1 MFLQLVRAE
10 AMGVGLVR
18 GENFEMGTLE
28 NNTTIH
34 QVRVFVQ
41 KKKKKKKK
49 MGQEGKLRKNKEG
62 RRTRR
67 IRRESKEPNKEGLS
81 RKSEQSN
88 STR

>member
-41 KKKKKKKK
+41 KKKK
-49 MGQEGKLRKNKEG
+49 GQEGKLRKNKEG
-62 RRTRR
+62 QRTRR

-81 RKSEQSN
+81 RMSEQSN

>member
-1 MFLQLVRAE
+1 VFLQLVRAE

-41 KKKKKKKK
+41 KKKK
-49 MGQEGKLRKNKEG
+49 GS
-62 RRTRR
+62 
-67 IRRESKEPNKEGLS
+67 RREAEKE
-81 RKSEQSN
+81 
-88 STR
+88 

>member
-1 MFLQLVRAE
+1 MSKQTIHGQKCRSGKGWAGDVFLQLVRAE

-41 KKKKKKKK
+41 KKKK
-49 MGQEGKLRKNKEG
+49 GS
-62 RRTRR
+62 
-67 IRRESKEPNKEGLS
+67 RREAEKE
-81 RKSEQSN
+81 
-88 STR
+88 

>member
-1 MFLQLVRAE
+1 
-10 AMGVGLVR
+10 MGVGLVR

-41 KKKKKKKK
+41 KKKKK
-49 MGQEGKLRKNKEG
+49 MGQERKLRKNKEG

>member
-41 KKKKKKKK
+41 KKKKKKKWVK
-49 MGQEGKLRKNKEG
+49 KG
-62 RRTRR
+62 
-67 IRRESKEPNKEGLS
+67 S
-81 RKSEQSN
+81 
-88 STR
+88 

>member
-49 MGQEGKLRKNKEG
+49 NGS
-62 RRTRR
+62 
-67 IRRESKEPNKEGLS
+67 RREAEKE
-81 RKSEQSN
+81 
-88 STR
+88 

>member
-1 MFLQLVRAE
+1 MFLHLVRAE

-41 KKKKKKKK
+41 KKKKK
-49 MGQEGKLRKNKEG
+49 GS
-62 RRTRR
+62 
-67 IRRESKEPNKEGLS
+67 RREAEKE
-81 RKSEQSN
+81 
-88 STR
+88 

>member
-1 MFLQLVRAE
+1 VRAE

-41 KKKKKKKK
+41 KKKKRVKK
-49 MGQEGKLRKNKEG
+49 G
-62 RRTRR
+62 
-67 IRRESKEPNKEGLS
+67 S
-81 RKSEQSN
+81 
-88 STR
+88 